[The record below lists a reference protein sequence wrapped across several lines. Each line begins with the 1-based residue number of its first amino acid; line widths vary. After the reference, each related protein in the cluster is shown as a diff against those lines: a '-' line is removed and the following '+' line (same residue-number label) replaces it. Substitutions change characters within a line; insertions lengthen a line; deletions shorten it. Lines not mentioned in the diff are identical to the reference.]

1 VSTLSIESG
10 VALQWHYRNP
20 EVFIAMLN
28 QKLNVTRALNLE
40 VVEELIYALD
50 PCELKLDEMI
60 EAEPEPEMIEGLPAS
75 DALTPADR
83 YLELFEHV
91 QTSHIFADSKT
102 FPDCAPKMD
111 PLDILIRY
119 RRTRRQP
126 GFTLRQFIEE
136 HFWLPETHNSDYISD
151 PSRSLKEHIDNL
163 WPVLTRE
170 PQDHIPW
177 SSLLA
182 LPQAYIVPG
191 GRFSETY
198 YWDSYFTMLGL
209 AESGRGDLMR
219 CIADN
224 FAWMIEKYGHI
235 PNGNRT
241 YYLGRS
247 QPPVFALMVELFEED
262 GVRGARRYLDHLR
275 QEYAYWMD
283 GAQSL
288 LLNQAYRHTVRMP
301 DGSLL
306 NRYWDDRDTPRDEA
320 WREDV
325 ETARHSG
332 RPANEVYRDLR
343 AGAASGWDYSSRWLR
358 DCSRLASIRTTQ
370 FIPVD
375 LNAFLYKLESTIANI
390 SALRG
395 DKYGQELF
403 RQKARARR
411 QAMTRYL
418 WDEESGCYRDYDWR
432 RQALGLFS
440 AASMVPLYVELA
452 TPEQAARVAEAVRTR
467 LLTPGGVLA
476 TEYETGEQW
485 DKPNGWAPL
494 QWMTIQGLK
503 RYGHDALGDDI
514 AHRWLNTVN
523 QVYQKQHKLV
533 EKYHITNNTAC
544 EGGGGEYPLQDGFG
558 WTNGVVRRLIGLY
571 GEP

>member
-1 VSTLSIESG
+1 
-10 VALQWHYRNP
+10 
-20 EVFIAMLN
+20 MLN
-28 QKLNVTRALNLE
+28 QKLNPTPSEDLTIDVDLLYET
-40 VVEELIYALD
+40 D

-91 QTSHIFADSKT
+91 QSTKLFPDSKT

-119 RRTRRQP
+119 RKVRRHRD
-126 GFTLRQFIEE
+126 FDLRRFVEN
-136 HFWLPETHNSDYISD
+136 HFWLPETLSSEYVSN
-151 PSRSLKEHIDNL
+151 PENSLKEHIDQL
-163 WPVLTRE
+163 WPILTRE

-182 LPQAYIVPG
+182 LPQSYIVPG

-209 AESGRGDLMR
+209 AESGREDLLKCM
-219 CIADN
+219 ADN
-224 FAWMIEKYGHI
+224 FAWMIENYGHI

-241 YYLGRS
+241 YYLSRS

-262 GVRGARRYLDHLR
+262 GVRGTRRYLDHLKM
-275 QEYAYWMD
+275 EYAFWMD
-283 GAQSL
+283 GAESL
-288 LLNQAYRHTVRMP
+288 ALNQAYRHVVRMP

-306 NRYWDDRDTPRDEA
+306 NRYWDDRDTPRDES
-320 WREDV
+320 WLEDV
-325 ETARHSG
+325 ETAKHSG
-332 RPANEVYRDLR
+332 RPPNEVYRDLR

-358 DCSRLASIRTTQ
+358 DAGRLASIRTTQ
-370 FIPVD
+370 FIPID
-375 LNAFLYKLESTIANI
+375 LNAFLYKLESAIANI
-390 SALRG
+390 SALKGER
-395 DKYGQELF
+395 DTEALF
-403 RQKARARR
+403 HQKASDRRA
-411 QAMTRYL
+411 AVNHYL
-418 WDEESGCYRDYDWR
+418 WDDENGCYRDYDWR
-432 RQALGLFS
+432 REEMALFS
-440 AASMVPLYVELA
+440 AASIVPLYVGMA
-452 TPEQAARVAEAVRTR
+452 NHEQADRLANVVRSR
-467 LLTPGGVLA
+467 LLTPGGIMA

-494 QWMTIQGLK
+494 QWMAIQGFK
-503 RYGHDALGDDI
+503 RYGDDMLGDEI
-514 AHRWLNTVN
+514 AHNWLKTVN
-523 QVYQKQHKLV
+523 HFYQEHHKLI
-533 EKYHITNNTAC
+533 EKYHISGGTPR

>member
-1 VSTLSIESG
+1 
-10 VALQWHYRNP
+10 
-20 EVFIAMLN
+20 MLN
-28 QKLNVTRALNLE
+28 QKLPHAPS
-40 VVEELIYALD
+40 EEMTIDIDLLYEMD

-60 EAEPEPEMIEGLPAS
+60 EAEPEPEMIAGLPAS

-91 QTSHIFADSKT
+91 QSSKLFADSKT

-119 RRTRRQP
+119 RKVKRHRDFDLRR
-126 GFTLRQFIEE
+126 FVEN
-136 HFWLPETHNSDYISD
+136 HFWLPETPSSEYVSD
-151 PSRSLKEHIDNL
+151 PASSLKEHIDQL

-182 LPQAYIVPG
+182 LPQSYIVPG

-209 AESGRGDLMR
+209 AESGREDLLKCM
-219 CIADN
+219 ADN
-224 FAWMIEKYGHI
+224 FAWMIENYGHI

-241 YYLGRS
+241 YYLSRS

-262 GVRGARRYLDHLR
+262 GVRGARRYLEHLKM
-275 QEYAYWMD
+275 EYAFWMD
-283 GAQSL
+283 GADSL
-288 LLNQAYRHTVRMP
+288 VLNQAYRHVIRMS

-306 NRYWDDRDTPRDEA
+306 NRYWDDRDTPRDES
-320 WREDV
+320 WLEDV
-325 ETARHSG
+325 ETAKHSG
-332 RPANEVYRDLR
+332 RPPNEVYRDLR

-358 DCSRLASIRTTQ
+358 DAGRLASIRTTQ
-370 FIPVD
+370 FIPID

-390 SALRG
+390 SALKG
-395 DKYGQELF
+395 DKETEAQF
-403 RQKARARR
+403 RQKASDRR
-411 QAMTRYL
+411 DAVNRYL
-418 WDEESGCYRDYDWR
+418 WDDENGCYRDYDWR
-432 RQALGLFS
+432 REQMALFS
-440 AASMVPLYVELA
+440 AASIVPLYVGMA
-452 TPEQAARVAEAVRTR
+452 THEQADRLANAVRSR
-467 LLTPGGVLA
+467 LLTPGGILA
-476 TEYETGEQW
+476 TEHERGEQW
-485 DKPNGWAPL
+485 DKPNGWAPP
-494 QWMTIQGLK
+494 QWMAIQGFKL
-503 RYGHDALGDDI
+503 YADDHLGDEI
-514 AHRWLNTVN
+514 ARNWLKTVN
-523 QVYQKQHKLV
+523 LSHQEHHKLI
-533 EKYHITNNTAC
+533 EKYHIADAAPR

>member
-1 VSTLSIESG
+1 M
-10 VALQWHYRNP
+10 
-20 EVFIAMLN
+20 FN
-28 QKLNVTRALNLE
+28 QKLHSAESVEFAIEEETRYE
-40 VVEELIYALD
+40 ID

-83 YLELFEHV
+83 YLELFENV
-91 QTSHIFADSKT
+91 QSARIFADSKT
-102 FPDCAPKMD
+102 FPDCAPKRD

-119 RRTRRQP
+119 RKIKHKP
-126 GFTLRQFIEE
+126 GFDLRQFVEA
-136 HFWLPETHNSDYISD
+136 HFWMPETYGSEYVSD
-151 PSRSLKEHIDNL
+151 PQNSLKEHIDQL

-209 AESGRGDLMR
+209 AESGRNDLLR
-219 CIADN
+219 CMADN
-224 FAWMIEKYGHI
+224 FAWMIERYGHI

-241 YYLGRS
+241 YYLSRS

-262 GVRGARRYLDHLR
+262 GVRGARRYLEHLLM
-275 QEYAYWMD
+275 EYAFWMD
-283 GAQSL
+283 GAGSL
-288 LLNQAYRHTVRMP
+288 SLNQAYRHVVRMP

-306 NRYWDDRDTPRDEA
+306 NRYWDDRDTPRDES
-320 WREDV
+320 WLEDV
-325 ETARHSG
+325 ETAKHST

-358 DCSRLASIRTTQ
+358 DANRLASIRTTQ
-370 FIPVD
+370 FIPID
-375 LNAFLYKLESTIANI
+375 LNAFLFKLESVIANI
-390 SALRG
+390 AGLKG
-395 DKYGQELF
+395 DRERESEF
-403 RQKARARR
+403 RQKASDRRA
-411 QAMTRYL
+411 AVNRYL
-418 WDEESGCYRDYDWR
+418 WDDEKGCFRDYDWR
-432 RQALGLFS
+432 REEMALFS
-440 AASMVPLYVELA
+440 AASIVPMYVGMVTHEQADRLA
-452 TPEQAARVAEAVRTR
+452 TVISSR
-467 LLTPGGVLA
+467 LLTPGGIMA

-494 QWMTIQGLK
+494 QWMAIQGFKL
-503 RYGHDALGDDI
+503 YGNDALGDEI
-514 AHRWLNTVN
+514 ARNWLRTVN
-523 QVYQKQHKLV
+523 HFYQRHHKLI
-533 EKYHITNNTAC
+533 EKYHIAGGTPR